1 MIENSAHVQD
11 ESTHGP
17 HQNNEF
23 LDSFQRSCRKHLS
36 FSKNGGLSGCV
47 QQATAERRQRQ
58 DINKLSDEAIKLEN
72 CRRKIREMLLEKD
85 LDEIRAA
92 EEEVDVQNPEC
103 DIDTALPNTSLDSN
117 NEDQNDMP
125 MYMKSSDT
133 TFDNFFR
140 NKKRDAQRSS
150 LRFYSLKDNDTN
162 VQQRLESLLNSYV
175 KQ

>member
-58 DINKLSDEAIKLEN
+58 GSYSSTQAVHKSLSFSVFLF
-72 CRRKIREMLLEKD
+72 
-85 LDEIRAA
+85 
-92 EEEVDVQNPEC
+92 V
-103 DIDTALPNTSLDSN
+103 
-117 NEDQNDMP
+117 
-125 MYMKSSDT
+125 
-133 TFDNFFR
+133 
-140 NKKRDAQRSS
+140 
-150 LRFYSLKDNDTN
+150 
-162 VQQRLESLLNSYV
+162 
-175 KQ
+175 

>member
-1 MIENSAHVQD
+1 
-11 ESTHGP
+11 
-17 HQNNEF
+17 
-23 LDSFQRSCRKHLS
+23 
-36 FSKNGGLSGCV
+36 
-47 QQATAERRQRQ
+47 
-58 DINKLSDEAIKLEN
+58 
-72 CRRKIREMLLEKD
+72 MLLEKD

-140 NKKRDAQRSS
+140 NKKRDG
-150 LRFYSLKDNDTN
+150 
-162 VQQRLESLLNSYV
+162 
-175 KQ
+175 KQMLFLQ